1 MNNFLKT
8 ALDKVLT
15 EVHPCASVTYQT
27 PPVIVKYMEMQ
38 SALGNP
44 LWKNNDL
51 QERIAYITK
60 SIYGTRNDHTMKF
73 NHNDFAFNVDD
84 NYVNVVEND
93 FCKRIY
99 FKIPIDDLKL
109 NNEDIIFKI
118 IYPKRE
124 PIIK

>member
-1 MNNFLKT
+1 MANFIKT

-15 EVHPCASVTYQT
+15 HQT
-27 PPVIVKYMEMQ
+27 PPAIVKYMEMQ

-44 LWKNNDL
+44 PWKNNYL
-51 QERIAYITK
+51 QERIAYITE
-60 SIYGTRNDHTMKF
+60 SIYVIRNDHTMKF

-84 NYVNVVEND
+84 NYVNIVENN
-93 FCKRIY
+93 FFQRIY
-99 FKIPIDDLKL
+99 FKIPIEDLKL

-124 PIIK
+124 HITK

>member
-1 MNNFLKT
+1 MILTTVETTGNFLKT

-15 EVHPCASVTYQT
+15 YET
-27 PPVIVKYMEMQ
+27 PPAVVKYMEMQ
-38 SALGNP
+38 SAIGNA

-51 QERIAYITK
+51 QERIAYITE

-73 NHNDFAFNVDD
+73 NHNNFAFNVDD
-84 NYVNVVEND
+84 NYVNVVKND

-109 NNEDIIFKI
+109 NNEDIIFRI